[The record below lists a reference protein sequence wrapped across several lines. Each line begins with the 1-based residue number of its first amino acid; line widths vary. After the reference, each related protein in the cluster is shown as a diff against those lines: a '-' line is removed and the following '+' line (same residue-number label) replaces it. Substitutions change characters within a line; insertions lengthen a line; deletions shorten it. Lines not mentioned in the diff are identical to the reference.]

1 MFEQLAF
8 IDPVTAGFI
17 ITTGAK
23 AIGSM
28 FGSDEEDTQAAID
41 AAKDLSFAE
50 IKETGKEYE
59 INSKEIAQKTDR
71 LIDAATRQGQ
81 QSLIDLATQTESINT
96 DFVTNEM
103 ATSKVDATRANVYES
118 YSSNVD
124 TIMEDSQNQVT
135 KLDLNTQKQ
144 LDAISAE
151 LDKNI
156 TGALSTAD
164 TFTERFFG
172 QSNYKVGS

>member
-28 FGSDEEDTQAAID
+28 FGSDEEDTQASID
-41 AAKDLSFAE
+41 AAKELSFAE
-50 IKETGKEYE
+50 IKETGQEYD
-59 INSKEIAQKTDR
+59 INSKQIAKQTTK
-71 LIDAATRQGQ
+71 LIDAATKQGQ
-81 QSLIDLATQTESINT
+81 QSLIDLATKTESFNT

-103 ATSKVDATRANVYES
+103 ATSKVDATRANIYDS
-118 YSSNVD
+118 YSTNVD
-124 TIMEDSQNQVT
+124 NIMEDSRNQIT
-135 KLDLNTQKQ
+135 KLDLNTQKK

-156 TGALSTAD
+156 TSSLSTAD
-164 TFTERFFG
+164 TFTERFLG
-172 QSNYKVGS
+172 QSDYEIG

>member
-28 FGSDEEDTQAAID
+28 FGSDEEDTKATID

-50 IKETGKEYE
+50 IKETGKEYD
-59 INSKEIAQKTDR
+59 INSKAIAQQTSR
-71 LIDAATRQGQ
+71 LLDAATTKGQ
-81 QSLIDLATQTESINT
+81 QSLMNLATQEESMNT
-96 DFVTNEM
+96 DFANNQM
-103 ATSKVDATRANVYES
+103 ATTAVDATRASVYDS

-124 TIMEDSQNQVT
+124 TIMEDSQNQIT

-164 TFTERFFG
+164 TFTERFLG
-172 QSNYKVGS
+172 QSDYEIG